1 MRENERESP
10 FQSSPLHFERIYFS
24 SADVAREQRRVIG
37 GEPEPLPPTA
47 GRIATNLA
55 DFRDILDLAIAHAE
69 ADDSVRLV
77 RCRRVPEVEI
87 FSIMRPHRVT
97 HLTIA
102 RFRPLLCRGVEEHQ
116 LL

>member
-1 MRENERESP
+1 MRKNEREP
-10 FQSSPLHFERIYFS
+10 LFLSSPLHFERIYFP

-47 GRIATNLA
+47 GRHATNLA
-55 DFRDILDLAIAHAE
+55 DFRDILDLAIADAE
-69 ADDSVRLV
+69 ADDSVRLA
-77 RCRRVPEVEI
+77 RCRSALEVEI

-102 RFRPLLCRGVEEHQ
+102 RFRPLLCGGVEEHQ
-116 LL
+116 L